1 MLAVVAGF
9 VSFSSP
15 CCLPLRGEW
24 PMLLDPD
31 GRIALSFGV
40 AGVPESFLISPDG
53 IVVAKV
59 TGGVRFDRLESL
71 LDQVR
76 NPSANEDAS
85 P

>member
-1 MLAVVAGF
+1 
-9 VSFSSP
+9 
-15 CCLPLRGEW
+15 
-24 PMLLDPD
+24 MLLDPD